1 MSVSLLPSVFLF
13 ISFHFYLFYLLSLLC
28 LIPSLPLHLLLSYY
42 ILSLSFT
49 FVIFLPSSLHFS
61 SLLFHSSLP
70 PTCSHFIPSLSS
82 SFLLRFPP
90 PSPYFY
96 SFFSFS
102 STNIP
107 FLPSVFKLFPLSSV
121 FLLPSTPTFLSPY
134 FLVFFSL
141 HFSLST
147 YLLHAPLFFFSPSP
161 LTQLFLSVFF
171 YVFLIPYVYSF
182 ICFFFLFSLP
192 LLHHYFILFFTI
204 FLSFTL
210 FYFPF
215 LFISLLS
222 LTFIFFLF
230 SLSLP
235 QSSFLTLIFL
245 SFSPSYTF

>member
-13 ISFHFYLFYLLSLLC
+13 VSFHFYLFYLLSLLC

-147 YLLHAPLFFFSPSP
+147 YLLHAPLFFFRLPHLRSFFCLSFFTCFLSPTYI
-161 LTQLFLSVFF
+161 LLSVFF
-171 YVFLIPYVYSF
+171 SSFRCLSCTIILFYFLQFFSLLRYF
-182 ICFFFLFSLP
+182 IFHFFLF
-192 LLHHYFILFFTI
+192 LFFPSRSFSSF
-204 FLSFTL
+204 FLS
-210 FYFPF
+210 PF
-215 LFISLLS
+215 HSH
-222 LTFIFFLF
+222 
-230 SLSLP
+230 
-235 QSSFLTLIFL
+235 
-245 SFSPSYTF
+245 PS